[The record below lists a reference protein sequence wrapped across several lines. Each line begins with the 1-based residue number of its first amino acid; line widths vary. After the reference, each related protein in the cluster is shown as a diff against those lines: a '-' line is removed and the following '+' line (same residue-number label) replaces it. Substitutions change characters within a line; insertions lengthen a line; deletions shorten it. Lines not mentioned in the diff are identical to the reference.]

1 VSEGRGA
8 GSISQGESPDVEPQA
23 VAGQEVAEEAG
34 GIGSPSS
41 VSAPVRARFKSMARP
56 SGPFWI
62 ALLLVV
68 LCAIIFMISVSAL
81 FVFGVG
87 VALAFFLVPV
97 VGWLERHG
105 IPRWI
110 AAILAVMTTLLTVLA
125 MVAVVAFIIVNQGIA
140 FLNHLPTIIDDLK
153 ETYAAMHLPDWVRT
167 AVDSIVATIDE
178 RLQTLGQGAIVAS
191 VIGGVFNLLGGLF
204 VWFLLPFFLFYLLKD
219 QPRMSKAFYLRVP
232 APWEADVSKLLT
244 ISVGNFAQYFKAE
257 FLVGGIMFVIVSIG
271 MFVIGSIFDSPLLM
285 EFALLLGLVA
295 FVMELI
301 PQIGPILSYI
311 PALLV
316 AIPSGFDVVAVVSI
330 FYFIVF
336 NIEGSI
342 LVPSLE
348 GKMINF
354 TGASVLVLIAI
365 GFAVAGI
372 LGAILALPVASIIRD
387 LFRYFFDKAVAEDLV
402 YEAMPPS
409 APSPNTGSIP

>member
-1 VSEGRGA
+1 MSEGA
-8 GSISQGESPDVEPQA
+8 ESGSAPQGPSPGEDDLT
-23 VAGQEVAEEAG
+23 VAGQAGHPEA
-34 GIGSPSS
+34 P
-41 VSAPVRARFKSMARP
+41 VSARARFKSMAWP

-62 ALLLVV
+62 ALLLII
-68 LCAIIFMISVSAL
+68 LCTAVFVASASAL

-97 VGWLERHG
+97 VNWLERHG
-105 IPRWI
+105 LPRWI
-110 AAILAVMTTLLTVLA
+110 AAILAVLGTLL
-125 MVAVVAFIIVNQGIA
+125 VVFAIVGLVTLIVVNQGIA
-140 FLNHLPTIIDDLK
+140 FINHLPAIIDDLK
-153 ETYAAMHLPDWVRT
+153 ETYAAMSLPDWVRT
-167 AVDSIVATIDE
+167 TIDSIFSTIDE
-178 RLQTLGQGAIVAS
+178 RLQTIDQGAVVAS
-191 VIGGVFNLLGGLF
+191 VVGGVFNVIGGLF

-219 QPRMSKAFYLRVP
+219 QPSMAGSFYRRVP
-232 APWEADVSKLLT
+232 GPWQADISRLLT

-257 FLVGGIMFVIVSIG
+257 LLVGAIMFVIVSLG
-271 MFVIGSIFDSPLLM
+271 TFVIGTVLDSPLLV

-316 AIPSGFDVVAVVSI
+316 SIPAGLDVVVVVSI
-330 FYFIVF
+330 FYFVIF
-336 NIEGSI
+336 NIEGSV
-342 LVPSLE
+342 LVPNLE

-372 LGAILALPVASIIRD
+372 IGAILALPVASIVRD
-387 LFRYFFDKAVAEDLV
+387 VFRYLFDKAVEQDLV
-402 YEAMPPS
+402 YEPEPS
-409 APSPNTGSIP
+409 TPGAPAGP

>member
-1 VSEGRGA
+1 
-8 GSISQGESPDVEPQA
+8 
-23 VAGQEVAEEAG
+23 
-34 GIGSPSS
+34 
-41 VSAPVRARFKSMARP
+41 MTWP

-62 ALLLVV
+62 ALLLII
-68 LCAIIFMISVSAL
+68 LCTAVFVASASAL

-97 VGWLERHG
+97 VNWLERHG
-105 IPRWI
+105 LPRWI
-110 AAILAVMTTLLTVLA
+110 AAILAVLGTLLV
-125 MVAVVAFIIVNQGIA
+125 VFAVVGLVTLIVVNQGIA
-140 FLNHLPTIIDDLK
+140 FINHLPAIIDDLK
-153 ETYAAMHLPDWVRT
+153 ETYAAMSLPDWVRT
-167 AVDSIVATIDE
+167 TIDSIFSTIDE
-178 RLQTLGQGAIVAS
+178 QLQTIDQGAVVAS
-191 VIGGVFNLLGGLF
+191 VVGGVFNIIGGLF

-219 QPRMSKAFYLRVP
+219 QPSMAGNFYRRVP
-232 APWEADVSKLLT
+232 GPWQTDISRLLT

-257 FLVGGIMFVIVSIG
+257 LLVGAIMFVVVSLG
-271 MFVIGSIFDSPLLM
+271 TFVIGTVLDASLLV

-316 AIPSGFDVVAVVSI
+316 SIPAGLDVVVVVSI
-330 FYFIVF
+330 FYFVIF
-336 NIEGSI
+336 NIEGSV
-342 LVPSLE
+342 LVPNLE

-372 LGAILALPVASIIRD
+372 IGAILALPVASIVRD
-387 LFRYFFDKAVAEDLV
+387 VFRFLFDKAVEQDLV
-402 YEAMPPS
+402 YEPEPS
-409 APSPNTGSIP
+409 ARGTPADS